1 MNSFLT
7 GLKTRELYI
16 LSGALILLLL
26 SLFSFLLINLYNS
39 YSLSLKNLNKEKIDY
54 EYVYAQ
60 SKVLTQIPKSVVVN
74 KDLVNELVENGIY
87 SNVTNIVVDQVENK
101 TIVLFSSP
109 DIQNILLLV
118 EELINSSSMPDD
130 LTIFLIA
137 SPKLLFNP
145 SSIVI

>member
-87 SNVTNIVVDQVENK
+87 SNVTNIVVDQIENK

-118 EELINSSSMPDD
+118 EELINSSSMNVESIEFIN
-130 LTIFLIA
+130 LGTTFRTEVIFI
-137 SPKLLFNP
+137 
-145 SSIVI
+145 

>member
-1 MNSFLT
+1 MNSILT
-7 GLKTRELYI
+7 GLKTRELYL

-87 SNVTNIVVDQVENK
+87 SNVTNIVVDQIENK

-118 EELINSSSMPDD
+118 EELINSSSMNVESIQFIN
-130 LTIFLIA
+130 LGTTFKTEVIFI
-137 SPKLLFNP
+137 
-145 SSIVI
+145 

>member
-7 GLKTRELYI
+7 GLKTRELYL

-26 SLFSFLLINLYNS
+26 SLSSFLLINLYNS

-87 SNVTNIVVDQVENK
+87 SNVTNIVVDQIENK

-118 EELINSSSMPDD
+118 EELINSSSMNVESIE
-130 LTIFLIA
+130 LINLGTTLKTEVIFI
-137 SPKLLFNP
+137 
-145 SSIVI
+145 

>member
-16 LSGALILLLL
+16 LSGVLILLLL

-118 EELINSSSMPDD
+118 EELINSSSMNVESIEFIN
-130 LTIFLIA
+130 LGTTFKTEVIFI
-137 SPKLLFNP
+137 
-145 SSIVI
+145 

>member
-109 DIQNILLLV
+109 DIQNILLLI
-118 EELINSSSMPDD
+118 EELINSSSMNVESIEFIN
-130 LTIFLIA
+130 LGTTFKTEVIFI
-137 SPKLLFNP
+137 
-145 SSIVI
+145 

>member
-109 DIQNILLLV
+109 DIQSILLLV
-118 EELINSSSMPDD
+118 EELINSSSMNVESIEFIN
-130 LTIFLIA
+130 LGTTFKTEVIFI
-137 SPKLLFNP
+137 
-145 SSIVI
+145 

>member
-26 SLFSFLLINLYNS
+26 SLFSFLLTNLYNS

-87 SNVTNIVVDQVENK
+87 SNVTNIVVDQVKNK

-118 EELINSSSMPDD
+118 EELINSSSMNVESIEFIN
-130 LTIFLIA
+130 LGTTFKTEVIFI
-137 SPKLLFNP
+137 
-145 SSIVI
+145 

>member
-7 GLKTRELYI
+7 GLKTRELYL

-118 EELINSSSMPDD
+118 EELINSSSMNVESIEFIN
-130 LTIFLIA
+130 LGTTFKTEVIFI
-137 SPKLLFNP
+137 
-145 SSIVI
+145 

>member
-118 EELINSSSMPDD
+118 EELINSSSMNVESIEFINLD
-130 LTIFLIA
+130 TTFKTEVIFI
-137 SPKLLFNP
+137 
-145 SSIVI
+145 

>member
-39 YSLSLKNLNKEKIDY
+39 YSLSLKNLNNEKIDY

-74 KDLVNELVENGIY
+74 KDLVNELVENGMY
-87 SNVTNIVVDQVENK
+87 SNVTKIVVDQVENK

-118 EELINSSSMPDD
+118 EELINSSSMNVESIEFIN
-130 LTIFLIA
+130 LGTTFKTEVIFI
-137 SPKLLFNP
+137 
-145 SSIVI
+145 

>member
-74 KDLVNELVENGIY
+74 KDLVNELVEKGIY

-118 EELINSSSMPDD
+118 EELINSSSMNVESIEFIN
-130 LTIFLIA
+130 LGTTFKTEVIFI
-137 SPKLLFNP
+137 
-145 SSIVI
+145 

>member
-7 GLKTRELYI
+7 GLKTRELYL

-87 SNVTNIVVDQVENK
+87 SNVSNIVVDQVENK

-118 EELINSSSMPDD
+118 EELINSSSMNVESIEFIN
-130 LTIFLIA
+130 LGTTFKTEVIFI
-137 SPKLLFNP
+137 
-145 SSIVI
+145 

>member
-7 GLKTRELYI
+7 GLKTRELYL

-87 SNVTNIVVDQVENK
+87 SNVTNIVVDQIENK

-118 EELINSSSMPDD
+118 EELINSSSMNVESIQFIN
-130 LTIFLIA
+130 LGTTFKTEVIFI
-137 SPKLLFNP
+137 
-145 SSIVI
+145 

>member
-60 SKVLTQIPKSVVVN
+60 SKVLTKIPKSVVVN

-118 EELINSSSMPDD
+118 EELINSSSMNVESIEFIN
-130 LTIFLIA
+130 LGTTFKTEVIFI
-137 SPKLLFNP
+137 
-145 SSIVI
+145 

>member
-7 GLKTRELYI
+7 GLKTRELYF

-118 EELINSSSMPDD
+118 EELINSSSMNVESIEFIN
-130 LTIFLIA
+130 LGTTFKTEVIFI
-137 SPKLLFNP
+137 
-145 SSIVI
+145 

>member
-7 GLKTRELYI
+7 GLKTRELYL

-87 SNVTNIVVDQVENK
+87 SNVTNIVVDQIENK

-118 EELINSSSMPDD
+118 EELINSSSMNVESIEFIN
-130 LTIFLIA
+130 LGTTFKTEVIFI
-137 SPKLLFNP
+137 
-145 SSIVI
+145 

>member
-74 KDLVNELVENGIY
+74 KDLVNELVKKGIY

-118 EELINSSSMPDD
+118 EELINSSSMNVESIEFIN
-130 LTIFLIA
+130 LGTTFKTEVIFI
-137 SPKLLFNP
+137 
-145 SSIVI
+145 

>member
-16 LSGALILLLL
+16 LSGTLILLLL

-118 EELINSSSMPDD
+118 EELINSSSMNVESIEFIN
-130 LTIFLIA
+130 LGTTFKTEVIFI
-137 SPKLLFNP
+137 
-145 SSIVI
+145 

>member
-101 TIVLFSSP
+101 TIVVFSSP

-118 EELINSSSMPDD
+118 EELINSSSMNVESIEFIN
-130 LTIFLIA
+130 LGTTFKTEVIFI
-137 SPKLLFNP
+137 
-145 SSIVI
+145 

>member
-118 EELINSSSMPDD
+118 EELINSSSMNVESIQFIN
-130 LTIFLIA
+130 LGTTFKTEVIFI
-137 SPKLLFNP
+137 
-145 SSIVI
+145 

>member
-16 LSGALILLLL
+16 LSGTLILLLL

-87 SNVTNIVVDQVENK
+87 SNVTNIVVDQIENK

-118 EELINSSSMPDD
+118 EELINSSSMNVESIE
-130 LTIFLIA
+130 LINLGTTFKTEVIFI
-137 SPKLLFNP
+137 
-145 SSIVI
+145 

>member
-60 SKVLTQIPKSVVVN
+60 SKVLTQLPKSVVLN
-74 KDLVNELVENGIY
+74 KDLVNELVEDGIY

-118 EELINSSSMPDD
+118 EELINSSSMNVESIEFIN
-130 LTIFLIA
+130 LGTTFKTEVIFI
-137 SPKLLFNP
+137 
-145 SSIVI
+145 

>member
-74 KDLVNELVENGIY
+74 KGLVNELVENGIY

-118 EELINSSSMPDD
+118 EELINSSSMNVESIEFIN
-130 LTIFLIA
+130 LGTTFKTEVIFI
-137 SPKLLFNP
+137 
-145 SSIVI
+145 

>member
-7 GLKTRELYI
+7 GLKTRELYL

-87 SNVTNIVVDQVENK
+87 SNVTNIVVDQIENK

-118 EELINSSSMPDD
+118 EELINSSSMNVESIE
-130 LTIFLIA
+130 LINLGTTFKTKVIFI
-137 SPKLLFNP
+137 
-145 SSIVI
+145 

>member
-7 GLKTRELYI
+7 GLKTRELYL

-60 SKVLTQIPKSVVVN
+60 SKVLTQLPKSVVVN
-74 KDLVNELVENGIY
+74 KDLVNELVKNGIY
-87 SNVTNIVVDQVENK
+87 SNVTNIVVDQIENK

-118 EELINSSSMPDD
+118 EELINSSSMNVESIEFINLD
-130 LTIFLIA
+130 TTFKTEVIFI
-137 SPKLLFNP
+137 
-145 SSIVI
+145 

>member
-118 EELINSSSMPDD
+118 EELINSSSMNVESIEFIN
-130 LTIFLIA
+130 LGTTFKTKVIFI
-137 SPKLLFNP
+137 
-145 SSIVI
+145 

>member
-118 EELINSSSMPDD
+118 EELINSSSMNVESIEFIN
-130 LTIFLIA
+130 LGTTFKTEVIFI
-137 SPKLLFNP
+137 
-145 SSIVI
+145 

>member
-26 SLFSFLLINLYNS
+26 SLLSFLLINLYNS

-60 SKVLTQIPKSVVVN
+60 SKVLTKIPKSVVVN

-87 SNVTNIVVDQVENK
+87 SNVTNIVVDQIENK

-118 EELINSSSMPDD
+118 EELINSSSMNIESIE
-130 LTIFLIA
+130 LINLGTTFKTEVIFI
-137 SPKLLFNP
+137 
-145 SSIVI
+145 

>member
-87 SNVTNIVVDQVENK
+87 SNVTNIVVDQIENK

-118 EELINSSSMPDD
+118 EELINSSSMNVESIE
-130 LTIFLIA
+130 LINLGTTFKTEVIFI
-137 SPKLLFNP
+137 
-145 SSIVI
+145 

>member
-26 SLFSFLLINLYNS
+26 SLFSFLLLNLYNS

-118 EELINSSSMPDD
+118 EELINSSSMNVESIEFIN
-130 LTIFLIA
+130 LGTTFKTEVIFI
-137 SPKLLFNP
+137 
-145 SSIVI
+145 

>member
-87 SNVTNIVVDQVENK
+87 SNVTNIVVDQVKNK

-118 EELINSSSMPDD
+118 EELINSSSMNVESIEFIN
-130 LTIFLIA
+130 LGTTFKTEVIFI
-137 SPKLLFNP
+137 
-145 SSIVI
+145 

>member
-39 YSLSLKNLNKEKIDY
+39 YSLSLKNLNKEKIYY

-118 EELINSSSMPDD
+118 EELINSSSMNVESIEFIN
-130 LTIFLIA
+130 LGTTFKTEVIFI
-137 SPKLLFNP
+137 
-145 SSIVI
+145 

>member
-74 KDLVNELVENGIY
+74 KDLVNDLVENGIY
-87 SNVTNIVVDQVENK
+87 SNVTNIVVNQVENK

-118 EELINSSSMPDD
+118 EELINSSSMNVESIEFIN
-130 LTIFLIA
+130 LGTTFKTEVIFI
-137 SPKLLFNP
+137 
-145 SSIVI
+145 

>member
-7 GLKTRELYI
+7 GLKTRELYL
-16 LSGALILLLL
+16 LSGVLILLLL

-87 SNVTNIVVDQVENK
+87 SNVTNIVVDQIENK

-118 EELINSSSMPDD
+118 EELINSSSMNVESIEFIN
-130 LTIFLIA
+130 LGTTFKTEVIFI
-137 SPKLLFNP
+137 
-145 SSIVI
+145 

>member
-39 YSLSLKNLNKEKIDY
+39 YSLSLKNLNKDKIDY

-118 EELINSSSMPDD
+118 EELINSSSMNVESIEFIN
-130 LTIFLIA
+130 LGTTFKTEVIFI
-137 SPKLLFNP
+137 
-145 SSIVI
+145 

>member
-1 MNSFLT
+1 MNRFLT

-118 EELINSSSMPDD
+118 EELINSSSMNVESIEFIN
-130 LTIFLIA
+130 LGTTFKTEVIFI
-137 SPKLLFNP
+137 
-145 SSIVI
+145 

>member
-101 TIVLFSSP
+101 TIVLFNSP

-118 EELINSSSMPDD
+118 EELINSSSMNVESIEFIN
-130 LTIFLIA
+130 LGTTFKTEVIFI
-137 SPKLLFNP
+137 
-145 SSIVI
+145 

>member
-7 GLKTRELYI
+7 GLKTREIYI

-118 EELINSSSMPDD
+118 EELINSSSMNVESIEFIN
-130 LTIFLIA
+130 LGTTFKTEVIFI
-137 SPKLLFNP
+137 
-145 SSIVI
+145 

>member
-87 SNVTNIVVDQVENK
+87 SNVSNIVVDQVENK

-118 EELINSSSMPDD
+118 EELINSSSMNVESIEFIN
-130 LTIFLIA
+130 LGTTFKTEVIFI
-137 SPKLLFNP
+137 
-145 SSIVI
+145 